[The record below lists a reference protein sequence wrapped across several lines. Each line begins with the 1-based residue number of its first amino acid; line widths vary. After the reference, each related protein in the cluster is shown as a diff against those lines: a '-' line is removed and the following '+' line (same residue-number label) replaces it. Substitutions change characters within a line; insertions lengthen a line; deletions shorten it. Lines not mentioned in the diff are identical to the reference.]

1 MGLFPRGGKCAKS
14 VVKLK
19 AFVKNRGKFRNTGF
33 YNYCSDT
40 IGAFGFGVFQ
50 LEKGLADF
58 CVENVMSDI
67 VNFEGGIDVV
77 GTLGCSGWSW
87 RQRLA

>member
-40 IGAFGFGVFQ
+40 IRTFGFGAGEGFG
-50 LEKGLADF
+50 GLL
-58 CVENVMSDI
+58 CGERN
-67 VNFEGGIDVV
+67 E
-77 GTLGCSGWSW
+77 
-87 RQRLA
+87 